1 MVAYPQFFV
10 QNSSFADVL
19 EAELVLQ
26 ELSGAAMAVMTCSS
40 LEERN
45 LYIRIHIVL
54 HMVSK
59 IVPVRLKEQELK
71 QIDQLVEHGVFGSR
85 SEAIRELIKLGIENL
100 SQLFEVSRAL
110 EKLFELEKIEGKTLI
125 DLSGATEQLLE
136 ERRR

>member
-1 MVAYPQFFV
+1 
-10 QNSSFADVL
+10 
-19 EAELVLQ
+19 
-26 ELSGAAMAVMTCSS
+26 
-40 LEERN
+40 
-45 LYIRIHIVL
+45 
-54 HMVSK
+54 MVSK

>member
-1 MVAYPQFFV
+1 
-10 QNSSFADVL
+10 
-19 EAELVLQ
+19 
-26 ELSGAAMAVMTCSS
+26 MAVITCSS